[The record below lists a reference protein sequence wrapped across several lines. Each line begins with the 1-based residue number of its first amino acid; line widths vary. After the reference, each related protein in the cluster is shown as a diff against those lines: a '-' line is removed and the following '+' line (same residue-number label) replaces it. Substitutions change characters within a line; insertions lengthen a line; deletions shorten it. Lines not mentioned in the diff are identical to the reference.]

1 MPVQARAALEALL
14 RAKRLDGTLTS
25 SMPLARPEHAVAPSA
40 LLQLDARLG
49 GGWPRG
55 QVSELVGPPSA
66 GRTLVAASSLA
77 ATTRRGELAALVDA
91 TDTFDPPSAAV
102 AGIVWPHLL
111 WVRGIQVAHGHMSRE
126 VAERVVDRAIKAAS
140 LVLSAGGFGLV
151 VLDLADVP
159 APALRRVPF
168 TTWLRLQRMVEGH
181 ETVALLVAPISLGR
195 STGGVSVSLSAAGSS
210 AACGGWQGASGRA
223 RLFMGVTARATLRRA
238 RPLPDDDR
246 AFEAVSCQSV
256 SPSVHQSVVD
266 QFLGW
271 STVTGNRRD

>member
-91 TDTFDPPSAAV
+91 TDTFDPSSAAV

-111 WVRGIQVAHGHMSRE
+111 WVRGIPVAHGHMSRE
-126 VAERVVDRAIKAAS
+126 VAERIVDRAIKAAS

-159 APALRRVPF
+159 SQALRRVPF
-168 TTWLRLQRMVEGH
+168 TTWLRLQRMLEGRD
-181 ETVALLVAPISLGR
+181 TVVLILSGQPLGR
-195 STGGVSVSLSAAGSS
+195 GAGGVSVRLDPGARG
-210 AACGGWQGASGRA
+210 AACWRGASDRSRLLAGLIVQA
-223 RLFMGVTARATLRRA
+223 RLSRA
-238 RPLPDDDR
+238 RPWPNDHEPLVIEPAPPNVR
-246 AFEAVSCQSV
+246 SGT
-256 SPSVHQSVVD
+256 P
-266 QFLGW
+266 
-271 STVTGNRRD
+271 